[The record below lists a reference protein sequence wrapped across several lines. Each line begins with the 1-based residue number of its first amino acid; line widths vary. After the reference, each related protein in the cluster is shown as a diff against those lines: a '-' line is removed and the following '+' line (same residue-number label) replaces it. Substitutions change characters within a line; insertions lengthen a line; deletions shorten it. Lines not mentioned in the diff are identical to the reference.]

1 MKTLAACLI
10 ICSTLACGGPS
21 PTAPSVV
28 SCSTAALHGAY
39 GSQRNGQTAPGTLL
53 TSVGLAT
60 FDGAGHIAEELS
72 VSTNGAFSAIAGQR
86 RGRGVE
92 DFAEAI
98 VKKVFGLNFQI
109 RCSFSGPLGQVAKCD
124 FAIPSKSVARRRPT
138 RS

>member
-10 ICSTLACGGPS
+10 ACSTVACGGPS

-72 VSTNGAFSAIAGQR
+72 VSTNGAFSAIAGQ
-86 RGRGVE
+86 
-92 DFAEAI
+92 
-98 VKKVFGLNFQI
+98 
-109 RCSFSGPLGQVAKCD
+109 SSGYTIGSDCTGTQTDANGNQVAKLTMVHSGD
-124 FAIPSKSVARRRPT
+124 E
-138 RS
+138 